1 MEVGGLGIM
10 GKLTKMALVL
20 LYLLQLVVV
29 FREQLTHLYRT
40 AVESVHHQTDRA
52 ANPHTGL
59 RAMLERVV
67 SIARPHHE
75 SLAAALSGPE
85 AVLDSPHA
93 KHEEHHVHDDDKK
106 DRAKRPKRADWRGYL
121 IGNRWHRIRR
131 AVPTPASVGARAAD
145 ALAMMMTT
153 RTPSPAA

>member
-106 DRAKRPKRADWRGYL
+106 DRAKRPKRAAGRGTL
-121 IGNRWHRIRR
+121 TANPWHRTRR
-131 AVPTPASVGARAAD
+131 AYPPPPPAGPRAPVP
-145 ALAMMMTT
+145 LAMMMTT